1 MNELPKSRLRCAK
14 NHLLFV
20 LLSFAIQSSVYAFD
34 ADEFYEI
41 AAETGQKYQALTA
54 TAEMRRLDVEG
65 RLSESNQ
72 RLLRLVPDQDKTFY
86 DYFILGNMLFK
97 LDWKTSYE
105 YMKRAET
112 LEPDIPLLLLERG
125 MHEHRAQNYALA
137 TAYYERYHNSQA
149 GRDHAVSWAYL
160 THTYLMTGQT
170 KAALEAWG
178 PAQFGRNHTAIE
190 KGMYTIFANSQQ
202 PRDRQR
208 LIAEINAGHSSK
220 LCDLWVLDSNWEIDW
235 WNKKAKD
242 RYLEFDSQLAQQ
254 VLKPGSIEAEY
265 FAFCSEAAD
274 LSDADYL
281 TELKRLGIL
290 DGKKRL
296 PESPALVYAI
306 LQKLIANELM
316 SASDFLGTF
325 ESQLLDYANRN
336 PRDQQYFDVLA
347 FLYADTENF
356 ELLKVVDLHGWRK
369 LNVENFAVSY
379 IAGLDP
385 ESATYAK
392 LLDEALTA
400 FPNSVTLNQFRL
412 EDTGGSSETAVV
424 RFVAAQFANV
434 KNNWSGP
441 YRLNDYM
448 LSLKHELAKL

>member
-1 MNELPKSRLRCAK
+1 
-14 NHLLFV
+14 
-20 LLSFAIQSSVYAFD
+20 
-34 ADEFYEI
+34 
-41 AAETGQKYQALTA
+41 
-54 TAEMRRLDVEG
+54 
-65 RLSESNQ
+65 
-72 RLLRLVPDQDKTFY
+72 
-86 DYFILGNMLFK
+86 
-97 LDWKTSYE
+97 
-105 YMKRAET
+105 
-112 LEPDIPLLLLERG
+112 
-125 MHEHRAQNYALA
+125 
-137 TAYYERYHNSQA
+137 
-149 GRDHAVSWAYL
+149 
-160 THTYLMTGQT
+160 
-170 KAALEAWG
+170 
-178 PAQFGRNHTAIE
+178 
-190 KGMYTIFANSQQ
+190 
-202 PRDRQR
+202 
-208 LIAEINAGHSSK
+208 
-220 LCDLWVLDSNWEIDW
+220 
-235 WNKKAKD
+235 
-242 RYLEFDSQLAQQ
+242 
-254 VLKPGSIEAEY
+254 
-265 FAFCSEAAD
+265 
-274 LSDADYL
+274 
-281 TELKRLGIL
+281 
-290 DGKKRL
+290 
-296 PESPALVYAI
+296 
-306 LQKLIANELM
+306 M